1 MAVNAQARAVL
12 DLMGEQPLNPR
23 AMSVAE
29 LRQLTEMP
37 PTGLPAVAKV
47 EDRTLELNGVQIQVR
62 IYYPDGPGPHR
73 LMVYFHGGGWV
84 ICSLDSH
91 DSTCRSLCN
100 EAGSV
105 VVSVD
110 YRLSPEAKFPQPL
123 EDCFYATQWASDN
136 AASLQADASKLIVA
150 GDSAGGNLS
159 AAVTLMA
166 RDRLRSGEPAPA
178 IAYHVAI
185 YPVTHHNFNTDSY
198 RQNAKGLYLETDTM
212 RWFWEQYLG
221 NDADGQH
228 AYASPLLAE
237 LDDLPPTL
245 VITAEYDPLRDEGE
259 AFAEKLKAAGV
270 NATLI
275 RYDGQIH
282 GFIGM
287 ADMVDDGRHA
297 LQAIAQHVT
306 SNVK

>member
-1 MAVNAQARAVL
+1 MPVNEQARAVL

-23 AMSVAE
+23 AMSIAE
-29 LRQLTEMP
+29 LREMTNMP
-37 PTGLPAVAKV
+37 PTGMPAVGKV
-47 EDRTLELNGVQIQVR
+47 ENRTLELNEVHIPVR
-62 IYYPDGPGPHR
+62 IYYPGTPGPHR

-84 ICSLDSH
+84 ICNLDTH
-91 DSTCRSLCN
+91 DGTCRSLCN
-100 EAGSV
+100 ETDSV

-123 EDCFYATQWASDN
+123 EDCYHATQWAVEN
-136 AASLQADASKLIVA
+136 AASLNADASKLIVA

-166 RDRLRSGEPAPA
+166 RDRAKNGDLAPA
-178 IAYHVAI
+178 IACHVAI
-185 YPVTHHNFNTDSY
+185 YPVTHHNFGTESY
-198 RQNAKGLYLETDTM
+198 SQNATGLYLESDTM
-212 RWFWEQYLG
+212 RWFWEQYLS

-228 AYASPLLAE
+228 VYASPLLAD
-237 LDDLPPTL
+237 LAGLPPTL

-270 NATLI
+270 ETELI

-287 ADMVDDGRHA
+287 ADMIDDGAAA
-297 LQAIAQHVT
+297 LKAIGQYVAAG
-306 SNVK
+306 VK